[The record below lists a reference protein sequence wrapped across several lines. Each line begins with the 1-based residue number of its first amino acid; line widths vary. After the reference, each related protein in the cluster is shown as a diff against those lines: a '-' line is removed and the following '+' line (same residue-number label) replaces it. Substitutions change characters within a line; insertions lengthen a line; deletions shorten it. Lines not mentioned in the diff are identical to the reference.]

1 MSITWSRQ
9 SGVGKSTLCEN
20 LPDSFWEW
28 AIFYGFYGW
37 LSYDFI
43 LRLLDK
49 TPLTVE
55 IKSGI

>member
-9 SGVGKSTLCEN
+9 SG
-20 LPDSFWEW
+20 EW